1 MPHYSVKL
9 ATYDPT
15 IIDAFDR
22 LRKNRKQASFTHEA
36 LKHFLSTEKGIQ
48 VLLLMERKP
57 IDLSS
62 ASIALPP
69 EGIDIGIARSDQSI
83 GSSDLL
89 STMSHDSD
97 SVLNNILK

>member
-9 ATYDPT
+9 ATYDPA

-22 LRKNRKQASFTHEA
+22 LRKNRKQAAFTHEA
-36 LKHFLSTEKGIQ
+36 LKHFLSTDKGIQ

-69 EGIDIGIARSDQSI
+69 ERIDIGIVQPDRSI
-83 GSSDLL
+83 GSSDLQ
-89 STMSHDSD
+89 STMSHDSG
-97 SVLNNILK
+97 SVLTSILK